1 MPTNADVAHA
11 ALVPFSR
18 ILYCVLWLM
27 PEVVERHIE
36 RLIPEAVHGH
46 LEPHG
51 ADVSCRVVEAGD
63 DEVTKPHIDRG
74 IQSLEVFRSEY
85 VNLIKSLVL
94 FINKSRLFESS
105 VHFIL
110 PQPTTIT
117 QSLNDQANKA

>member
-36 RLIPEAVHGH
+36 RLISEAVHGH

-110 PQPTTIT
+110 TAATN
-117 QSLNDQANKA
+117 NDNTKSKRPSK